1 MQSTMVE
8 YAKSLD
14 EQDALGKYRNEFY
27 IQPNIIYM
35 DGNSLGL
42 LSKRAEKSVLTLLD
56 SWKQYGIDGW
66 TQGEHPW
73 FYFPETL
80 SEMCAP
86 LVGASKEEVIITG
99 STSANLHQLVA
110 SFYRPEGIRNKI
122 LADELNFPSD
132 LYAISSQLSLHGFN
146 GDEHMKLV
154 KSYDGYTLQ
163 DEDIISAMTDDVAL
177 IILPSVLYR
186 SGQVLDIK
194 MLTEA
199 AHERNI
205 MIGFDLCH
213 SIGSVP
219 HELDKWDVDFAFWCN
234 YKHVNGGPGATGG
247 LYVNRKHF
255 GGKPGL
261 AGWFGSDKEKQFDLS
276 TQMTPATNAGAYQ
289 IGTPHI
295 MSSAPL
301 YGSLEMFAEVGID
314 AIREK
319 SLKLTNYMMTLI
331 EHELSEYNFVIAN
344 PRETEMRGG
353 HIFLVH
359 DEAARICKALKVQQ
373 VIPDFRSPNGIRL
386 APVALYNSYEDVW
399 KTVQI
404 LKLIMKEELYKKY
417 ENKRD
422 VIA

>member
-14 EQDALGKYRNEFY
+14 EQDTLGKYRNEFY
-27 IQPNIIYM
+27 IQPNVIYM

-80 SEMCAP
+80 SDMCAP

-163 DEDIISAMTDDVAL
+163 DEDIISVMTDDVAL

-344 PRETEMRGG
+344 PRETEKRGG

>member
-1 MQSTMVE
+1 ME

>member
-56 SWKQYGIDGW
+56 SWKRYGIDGW

-80 SEMCAP
+80 SEMCAH

-99 STSANLHQLVA
+99 STTANLHQLVA
-110 SFYRPEGIRNKI
+110 SFYRPEGLRTKI

-154 KSYDGYTLQ
+154 KSRDGYTLQ
-163 DEDIISAMTDDVAL
+163 EEDIISAMTDDVAL

-194 MLTEA
+194 MLTEV

-219 HELDKWDVDFAFWCN
+219 HELDNWDVDFAFWCN

-276 TQMTPATNAGAYQ
+276 THMTPATNAGAYQ

-344 PRETEMRGG
+344 PRETEKRGG